1 MYLQQYDATQQR
13 VGATGLWDMG
23 RHAVLR
29 LFRYYPLKYRLHIQ
43 RYARCWWGS
52 WLMVRGISGVARVQR
67 SCEAFG
73 EAHCACCSST
83 ISNGQLKVIGDA
95 GLHAEGQKSSRGG

>member
-1 MYLQQYDATQQR
+1 MLS
-13 VGATGLWDMG
+13 V
-23 RHAVLR
+23 
-29 LFRYYPLKYRLHIQ
+29 
-43 RYARCWWGS
+43 WWGS
-52 WLMVRGISGVARVQR
+52 WLMVRRISGVARVQR

-95 GLHAEGQKSSRGG
+95 RLLCGGPEELTRWLAVHNLAMLVPYIPCLCIPEWNANYFLYLNRLRGSPVGEM